1 MVILSP
7 HLDDAILSCWHL
19 LAEPG
24 DVRVINV
31 FDGAPPAGTPPPWWD
46 SVTGATDARERLLE
60 RRRED
65 REALAGVGRSA
76 EGLGLLDAQYRGGE
90 PPAFS
95 LARLLRPRLDPG
107 ATVLAPAA
115 IGGHE
120 DHELVRA
127 AAIELART
135 GLRLV
140 LYADLPHAIR
150 AGWPGWVSGEPDP
163 LAVAGQW
170 TADLGRAGLLV
181 ERLVPRVRPL
191 DADARARKLQ
201 SLECY
206 GTQRRALDSM
216 SFVPLED
223 PRALAYEVGWDVPR
237 SALPSDGGAEPLRQ
251 PLVADTGGE
260 PLDEL
265 A

>member
-65 REALAGVGRSA
+65 RKALAGIGRSA
-76 EGLGLLDAQYRGGE
+76 DGLGLLDAQYRGRE
-90 PPAFS
+90 PAPSS
-95 LARLLRPRLDPG
+95 LAQLLRPRLEPG
-107 ATVLAPAA
+107 DTVFAPAA
-115 IGGHE
+115 IGGHG

-127 AAIELART
+127 AGIELARA

-150 AGWPGWVSGEPDP
+150 TGWPGWVSGEPDP
-163 LAVAGQW
+163 HSVAREW
-170 TADLGRAGLLV
+170 TADLERAGLV
-181 ERLVPRVRPL
+181 VDRLVPRVRPL
-191 DADARARKLQ
+191 DAEARARKLQ

-206 GTQRRALDSM
+206 GTQRAALDSL
-216 SFVPLED
+216 SFVPLVD
-223 PRALAYEVGWDVPR
+223 PRALAYEVTWDVPR
-237 SALPSDGGAEPLRQ
+237 PALPSDGGAEPPRQ
-251 PLVADTGGE
+251 PVVADIGGK
-260 PLDEL
+260 PLDEF

>member
-46 SVTGATDARERLLE
+46 SMTGATDARERLLE

-65 REALAGVGRSA
+65 LAAMAAVGRSA
-76 EGLGLLDAQYRGGE
+76 EGLGLLDAQYRGTD
-90 PPAFS
+90 PATSS
-95 LARLLRPRLDPG
+95 LARLLRARLEPG
-107 ATVLAPAA
+107 ATVFAPAA
-115 IGGHE
+115 IGGHA

-135 GLRLV
+135 DVHLV

-150 AGWPGWVSGEPDP
+150 AGWPGWVSGEPAP
-163 LAVAGQW
+163 RSVARRW
-170 TADLGRAGLLV
+170 TADLEQAGLVV

-191 DADARARKLQ
+191 DADARAGKLE

-206 GTQRRALDSM
+206 GTQRLALDSL

-223 PRALAYEVGWDVPR
+223 PRALAYEVTWDVPR

-251 PLVADTGGE
+251 PVVADAGGE